1 MTKPRTGIPGVK
13 GLGSVVNE
21 EAWGTATADRR
32 YGRLTQPDT
41 RPKDES
47 YPQFKQDQRGPDW
60 LDNEPESSWIR
71 GGKPAESRPGYF
83 RSKR

>member
-1 MTKPRTGIPGVK
+1 MTKPRTGIPG
-13 GLGSVVNE
+13 LNNSVVNT

-32 YGRLTQPDT
+32 YGRLPQTDM
-41 RPKDES
+41 RPKDQS
-47 YPQFKQDQRGPDW
+47 MPQFKQDQRGPDW
-60 LDNEPESSWIR
+60 LDNEPENSWIR